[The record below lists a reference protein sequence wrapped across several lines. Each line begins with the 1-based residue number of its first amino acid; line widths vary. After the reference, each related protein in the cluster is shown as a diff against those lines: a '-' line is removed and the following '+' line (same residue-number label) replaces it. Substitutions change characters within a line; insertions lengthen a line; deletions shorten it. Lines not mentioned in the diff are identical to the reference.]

1 VNTRVFT
8 PVLCL
13 ALLLTLCFVAP
24 VQAAGM
30 APDEGVVGAT
40 VTISGL
46 SSGSYSIKWDGVGVK
61 QGTLPGGGSVTFTV
75 PDTAGGDHTV
85 TVDNPTGTQ
94 VLSATFSVLPSIS
107 ISTDSG
113 VVGDEVTVSGKGFAA
128 SESSIKVTYDGT
140 DTKTGIS
147 AGSTGTWETTFSL
160 PISAQGSHT
169 VDASGQITQAS
180 DVPDVTVT
188 INPEISMTPQSGN
201 VGTSISVTGMGFG
214 KSEGSIVVK
223 FDSTN
228 IKSGISADTKG
239 SWNTSFAVPN
249 STKGGHTIDASG
261 AATNADDVPDLTF
274 IVSSAVAVKPASGV
288 TGDAVTITGCGF
300 GGNESGISIT
310 LDGNVVKSDIT
321 ANNEGCWDS
330 SMTIPEI
337 VGGDHIIDAYGVS
350 TTASE
355 VADTKITVLSKM
367 ILDPA
372 EGNVGGT
379 IAIKGTGFGAG
390 KELILKYDSTEL
402 ATKFSTDDKG
412 NFQASLVVPKSQGG
426 NHNIGATDT
435 SGATATA
442 IFVMESTPPSVPQI
456 ISPKEGSR
464 VGLFDNIRPTF
475 KWSAVNDPSGVSY
488 DLQISSQ
495 SDFATTLLSKD
506 NLAESEYT
514 LTDEEALSRARYY
527 WRVKAVDGASNDS
540 GWTQSIEFKVGL
552 MPLWVF
558 IIIVVIGVA
567 FLVRMYFFV
576 RKMRKERR

>member
-1 VNTRVFT
+1 MKTRVFA

-30 APDEGVVGAT
+30 APAEGVVGAT

-61 QGTLPGGGSVTFTV
+61 QGTLPGGGSVTFNV

-85 TVDNPTGTQ
+85 TVDSPTGTE

-107 ISTDSG
+107 ISPDSG

-128 SESSIKVTYDGT
+128 SESSIAVTYDGS
-140 DTKTGIS
+140 DTETGIS
-147 AGSTGTWETTFSL
+147 AGSTGSWETTFSL
-160 PISAQGSHT
+160 PISAKGSHT
-169 VDASGQITQAS
+169 VDASGQTTQAS

-188 INPEISMTPQSGN
+188 IDPEISMTPQSGN

-214 KSEGSIVVK
+214 KSEGSIVVT
-223 FDSTN
+223 FDSTSV
-228 IKSGISADTKG
+228 KTGISADTKG

-249 STKGGHTIDASG
+249 STKGGHTLDASG
-261 AATNADDVPDLTF
+261 AATDADDVPDLTF
-274 IVSSAVAVKPASGV
+274 IVSSAVAVKPASGSVGDTV
-288 TGDAVTITGCGF
+288 TVTGCGF
-300 GGNESGISIT
+300 GGNENGISIT
-310 LDGNVVKSDIT
+310 LDGNVIKSDIN
-321 ANNEGCWDS
+321 ANSEGCWDS

-337 VGGDHIIDAYGVS
+337 VGGNHSLDAYGAS

-355 VADTKITVLSKM
+355 VADAKLSVLSKM
-367 ILDPA
+367 TLEPD

-379 IAIKGTGFGAG
+379 VAVNGTGFGASE
-390 KELILKYDSTEL
+390 ELILKYDSTEL
-402 ATKFSTDDKG
+402 ATKYATDDKG
-412 NFQASLVVPKSQGG
+412 NFQANLVIPKSQGG
-426 NHNIGATDT
+426 NHNINATDA
-435 SGATATA
+435 SGATATVVFA
-442 IFVMESTPPSVPQI
+442 MESTPPSVPQI

-464 VGLFDNIRPTF
+464 VGLFDNIRTTF

-506 NLAESEYT
+506 NLTESEYT
-514 LTDEEALSRARYY
+514 LTEDEALSRAKYY
-527 WRVKAVDGASNDS
+527 WRVRAVDGASNDS
-540 GWTQSIEFKVGL
+540 GWTQSIEFKAGL

-558 IIIVVIGVA
+558 IIIVVVGVA

-576 RKMRKERR
+576 RKMRRERR